1 MSLLAKFLAALAIGI
16 LKYLQQ
22 REDLKASLRAELEKE
37 SMNYALKAAEWKA
50 RAAGNPTADR
60 LRVQRPGSS
69 LSLQDRD
76 ADDDGLSHL
85 P

>member
-37 SMNYALKAAEWKA
+37 SMTYALTAERWRA
-50 RAAGNPTADR
+50 RAAGLPDAER
-60 LRVQRPGSS
+60 LRVRQSGAS
-69 LSLQDRD
+69 LSLHRDD
-76 ADDDGLSHL
+76 ADDDGRAHL